1 MFQSDLGKMAVEC
14 FSNLC
19 SNAGKALQHH
29 LSDRC
34 SHTWMCPRQINQ
46 VLFRKCNHLKLVQRI
61 FSPGLVALVAD
72 MTAHC
77 CVVAQWEQWGN
88 LPGCLDQRLVLLTLQ
103 DLHVH
108 DDDLESYNEI
118 FRKTKPPSDLS
129 VPICFL
135 SGCTPYRDLT
145 FYKMPVW
152 FNSPCADAWHGHRS
166 PAPSGLAVL
175 LWWLGFWYLCS
186 SDQVSMNLESWFV
199 KESK

>member
-1 MFQSDLGKMAVEC
+1 MKGRQESETHCSIRFKKVDRVIWSEGMFQSDLGKMAVEC

-61 FSPGLVALVAD
+61 FSPGLVALVAH

-77 CVVAQWEQWGN
+77 CVVGQWKQWGN

-118 FRKTKPPSDLS
+118 FRKTKLQSDLS
-129 VPICFL
+129 V
-135 SGCTPYRDLT
+135 YW
-145 FYKMPVW
+145 VV
-152 FNSPCADAWHGHRS
+152 
-166 PAPSGLAVL
+166 APPT
-175 LWWLGFWYLCS
+175 
-186 SDQVSMNLESWFV
+186 
-199 KESK
+199 KI